1 MRRGRKNA
9 EGARRDESIDLAEE
23 WEASYRSEELGY
35 LRKREVRRKMHFQG
49 NDFILAMSTQSRLN
63 MILRQPSGNIRRAAG
78 GGSQSQEAVPGPRA

>member
-35 LRKREVRRKMHFQG
+35 IRKREVRRKMHF
-49 NDFILAMSTQSRLN
+49 
-63 MILRQPSGNIRRAAG
+63 
-78 GGSQSQEAVPGPRA
+78 